1 MSYYDY
7 TTSIFM
13 YIDENYNTVDNVK
26 DDYTS
31 TYINND
37 NSEYCDS
44 LEDNSVEN
52 KLIDVWAAVF
62 DERTELSSY
71 KFTEILL
78 TYDDLPQTEFK
89 NNIG

>member
-1 MSYYDY
+1 MSYNDD
-7 TTSIFM
+7 TTSVFM
-13 YIDENYNTVDNVK
+13 HTDVNYNTVDNVK
-26 DDYTS
+26 DD
-31 TYINND
+31 

-44 LEDNSVEN
+44 LADNSVEN

-62 DERTELSSY
+62 DERTESSSY

-78 TYDDLPQTEFK
+78 TYADLPQTEFK